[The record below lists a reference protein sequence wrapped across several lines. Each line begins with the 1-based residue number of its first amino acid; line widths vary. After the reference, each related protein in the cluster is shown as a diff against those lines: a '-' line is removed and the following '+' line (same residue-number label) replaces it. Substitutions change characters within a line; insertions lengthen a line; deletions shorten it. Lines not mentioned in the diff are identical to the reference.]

1 MKKKMIWILGV
12 AVVSALGATGVF
24 AQGAPAPAPAPAAAP
39 ADTITGPFVSD
50 VKIVVDNKAKSDGEL
65 RLKVE
70 PQGGTVKEVKVS
82 ILKGMGKQEVCRDLA
97 KELKVAL
104 GDAFKVD
111 QYDND
116 KVEIEPKGDA
126 KLRVAITSQTAS
138 GLSVM
143 LK

>member
-1 MKKKMIWILGV
+1 MKRKLSWILGV
-12 AVVSALGATGVF
+12 VVVSALGATTMF
-24 AQGAPAPAPAPAAAP
+24 AQETPAPAPAPAAAP
-39 ADTITGPFVSD
+39 SDAVTGPFVKE

-70 PQGGTVKEVKVS
+70 PEGGAVKEVKVS
-82 ILKGMGKQEVCRDLA
+82 ILKGMSKTEVCRDLE

-104 GDAFKVD
+104 GDTFEVK
-111 QYDND
+111 QYDDD
-116 KVEIEPKGDA
+116 KVEIERKGDG
-126 KLRVAITSQTAS
+126 KLRVAISSQTAS